1 MKRLRQLRN
10 SLYVFFICCVSVL
23 SLTAAMLYARDAAYF
38 GTPTNLTI
46 VNNGS
51 ELRTATLN
59 QAIASYAEAHDL
71 VIVKRVYPEFD
82 GKIVPKSYLLGHPK
96 QHMFGLSTRHIEK
109 RQHIADRDVL
119 SDYGVFG
126 TGNRQ
131 AFLAFLSKNNIQF
144 MVYNPT
150 ALPAVVSDLLGQ
162 LAVSRLDVLLV
173 MFFLV
178 IVILNSFII
187 FKQRRQFVMQ
197 QLLKGQTKGTALLTI
212 LWSNVKAYVV
222 AYLMTMPIVASTLWL
237 LLPEMIRYELIMMN
251 VILLPFFG
259 AVVISTTILTLLF
272 NRGKLVAV
280 LKGRGRQ
287 VLVPMVACL
296 ILALTFI
303 NFVTTLAMAQHENRQ
318 ITFMRQGQ
326 QKWEKIAHF
335 SVLTLHTMSKP
346 DDVQTKTSQSLLN
359 QLDESQLLMSM
370 FAPYQGP
377 KITMGRQQQYARDLY
392 VNPTY
397 FNEQKIRSVTGK
409 QFTADDF
416 RAPVT
421 LLTTENLSPA
431 QIQQN
436 YASPNGINVADI
448 VVKKMQPTST
458 YVFLNTTQEQ
468 SFANQKPKHIL
479 VTNFHAVQHAS
490 LTQADNT
497 MATTQ
502 EHANSLIV
510 QNLLSW
516 LSQRNVMVNFAS
528 EKNKNQV
535 VSVLGP
541 SIQDVSGTN
550 QLRSS
555 LKQTYLLRQNILLGS
570 LILAVLVVLLC
581 GLFTIYIIFMAYRR
595 ELFVKQVYGISFIHR
610 YRQIYVMLSC
620 ALLPGIFY
628 ATSKP
633 DILITVMLIISCLLL
648 FFTYRIMVNE
658 KQSYLILKG
667 EL

>member
-38 GTPTNLTI
+38 GTPINLTI

-59 QAIASYAEAHDL
+59 QAITSYAEAHDL

-96 QHMFGLSTRHIEK
+96 QHMVGLPTHHIEK

-150 ALPAVVSDLLGQ
+150 AVPAVVSDLLGQ
-162 LAVSRLDVLLV
+162 LAVLRLDVLLV

-335 SVLTLHTMSKP
+335 SVLTLHTMSKQ

-479 VTNFHAVQHAS
+479 VINFHAVQHAS

-541 SIQDVSGTN
+541 SIQDVSSTN

>member
-59 QAIASYAEAHDL
+59 QAITSYAEAHDL

-96 QHMFGLSTRHIEK
+96 QHMVGLPTHHIEK

-119 SDYGVFG
+119 SDYGVFE

-150 ALPAVVSDLLGQ
+150 AVPAVVSDLLGQ

-178 IVILNSFII
+178 IVILTSFII

-222 AYLMTMPIVASTLWL
+222 AYLMTMPIVAGTLWL

-335 SVLTLHTMSKP
+335 SVLTLHTMSKQ

-479 VTNFHAVQHAS
+479 VINFHAVQHAS

-541 SIQDVSGTN
+541 SIQDVSSTN

>member
-59 QAIASYAEAHDL
+59 QAITSYAEAHDL

-96 QHMFGLSTRHIEK
+96 QHMVGLPTHHIEK

-150 ALPAVVSDLLGQ
+150 AVPAVVSDLLGQ

-335 SVLTLHTMSKP
+335 SVLTLHTMSKQ

-479 VTNFHAVQHAS
+479 VINFHAVQHAS
-490 LTQADNT
+490 LTQADST

-541 SIQDVSGTN
+541 SIQDVSSTN

-581 GLFTIYIIFMAYRR
+581 GMFTIYIILWPIA
-595 ELFVKQVYGISFIHR
+595 E
-610 YRQIYVMLSC
+610 
-620 ALLPGIFY
+620 
-628 ATSKP
+628 
-633 DILITVMLIISCLLL
+633 
-648 FFTYRIMVNE
+648 N
-658 KQSYLILKG
+658 YL
-667 EL
+667 

>member
-82 GKIVPKSYLLGHPK
+82 GKIVPKSYLLGQPK
-96 QHMFGLSTRHIEK
+96 QHMVGLPTHHIEK

-150 ALPAVVSDLLGQ
+150 DVPAVVSDLLGQ

-335 SVLTLHTMSKP
+335 SVLTLHTMSKQ

-479 VTNFHAVQHAS
+479 VINFHAVQHAS

-541 SIQDVSGTN
+541 SIQDVSSTN

>member
-59 QAIASYAEAHDL
+59 QSIASYAEAHDL

-96 QHMFGLSTRHIEK
+96 QHMVGLPTHHIEK

-150 ALPAVVSDLLGQ
+150 AVPAVVSDLLGQ

-335 SVLTLHTMSKP
+335 SVLTLHTMSKQ

-416 RAPVT
+416 RVPVT

-479 VTNFHAVQHAS
+479 VINFHAVQHAS

-535 VSVLGP
+535 VSVLEP
-541 SIQDVSGTN
+541 SIQDVSSTN

>member
-38 GTPTNLTI
+38 GTPINLTI

-59 QAIASYAEAHDL
+59 QAITSYAEAHDL

-96 QHMFGLSTRHIEK
+96 QHMVGLPTHHIEK

-150 ALPAVVSDLLGQ
+150 AVPAVVSDLLGQ
-162 LAVSRLDVLLV
+162 LAVLRLDVLLV

-335 SVLTLHTMSKP
+335 SVLTLHTMSKQ

-479 VTNFHAVQHAS
+479 VINFHAVQHAS

-541 SIQDVSGTN
+541 SIQDVSSTN

-633 DILITVMLIISCLLL
+633 DILITVILIISCLLL

>member
-59 QAIASYAEAHDL
+59 QAITSYAEAHDL

-82 GKIVPKSYLLGHPK
+82 GKIVPKSYLLGQPK
-96 QHMFGLSTRHIEK
+96 QHMVGLPTHHIEK

-119 SDYGVFG
+119 SDYGVFE

-150 ALPAVVSDLLGQ
+150 AVPAVVSDLLGQ

-335 SVLTLHTMSKP
+335 SVLTLHTMSKQ

-479 VTNFHAVQHAS
+479 VINFHAVQHAS

-541 SIQDVSGTN
+541 SIQDVSSTN

>member
-59 QAIASYAEAHDL
+59 QSIASYAEAHDL

-96 QHMFGLSTRHIEK
+96 QHMVGLPTHHIEK

-150 ALPAVVSDLLGQ
+150 AVPAVVSDLLGQ

-335 SVLTLHTMSKP
+335 SVLTLHTMSKQ

-479 VTNFHAVQHAS
+479 VINFHAVQHAS

-535 VSVLGP
+535 VSVLEP
-541 SIQDVSGTN
+541 SIQDVSSTN

>member
-59 QAIASYAEAHDL
+59 QAITSYAEAHDL

-96 QHMFGLSTRHIEK
+96 QHMVGLPTHHIEK

-150 ALPAVVSDLLGQ
+150 AVPAVVSDLLGQ

-335 SVLTLHTMSKP
+335 SVLTLHTMSKQ

-479 VTNFHAVQHAS
+479 VINFHAVQHAS
-490 LTQADNT
+490 LTQADST

-541 SIQDVSGTN
+541 SIQDVSSTN

>member
-59 QAIASYAEAHDL
+59 QAITSYAEAHDL

-96 QHMFGLSTRHIEK
+96 QHMVGLPTHHIEK

-150 ALPAVVSDLLGQ
+150 AVPAVVSDLLGQ
-162 LAVSRLDVLLV
+162 LAISRLDVLLV

-335 SVLTLHTMSKP
+335 SVLTLHTMSKQ

-479 VTNFHAVQHAS
+479 VINFHAVQHAS
-490 LTQADNT
+490 LTQADST

-502 EHANSLIV
+502 EHANALIV

-541 SIQDVSGTN
+541 SIQDVSSTN

>member
-1 MKRLRQLRN
+1 
-10 SLYVFFICCVSVL
+10 
-23 SLTAAMLYARDAAYF
+23 MLYARDAAYF

-59 QAIASYAEAHDL
+59 QAITSYAEAHDL

-96 QHMFGLSTRHIEK
+96 QHMVGLPTHHIEK

-150 ALPAVVSDLLGQ
+150 AVPAVVSDLLGQ

-335 SVLTLHTMSKP
+335 SVLTLHTMSKQ

-479 VTNFHAVQHAS
+479 VINFHAVQHAS
-490 LTQADNT
+490 LTQADST

-541 SIQDVSGTN
+541 SIQDVSSTN

>member
-10 SLYVFFICCVSVL
+10 SLYIFFICCVSVL

-96 QHMFGLSTRHIEK
+96 QHMVGLPTYHIEK

-150 ALPAVVSDLLGQ
+150 AVPAVVSDLLGQ

-335 SVLTLHTMSKP
+335 SVLTLHTMSKQ

-479 VTNFHAVQHAS
+479 VINFHAVQHAS

-541 SIQDVSGTN
+541 SIQDVSSTN

-570 LILAVLVVLLC
+570 LVLAVLVVLLC

-648 FFTYRIMVNE
+648 FFTSRIMVNE